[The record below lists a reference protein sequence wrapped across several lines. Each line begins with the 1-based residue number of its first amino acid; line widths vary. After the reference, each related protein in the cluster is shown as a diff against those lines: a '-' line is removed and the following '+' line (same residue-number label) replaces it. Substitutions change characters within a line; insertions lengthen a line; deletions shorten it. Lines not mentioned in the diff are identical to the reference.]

1 MYYLFRFILPCK
13 LNVLL
18 YINEYLTSKF
28 FLHLNIIKIH

>member
-1 MYYLFRFILPCK
+1 MYYLFRFILPYK

-28 FLHLNIIKIH
+28 LLYLNIIMIH